1 MDRQSDRME
10 DKSKIEKSL
19 RLVIPGD
26 EINETQEISDE
37 TKVIVGP
44 GLAREGSQ
52 VFSNRCGI
60 LRKKVN
66 AKVAVFWVDCHS
78 KRYVPNRGENII
90 GVVVGKA
97 GDSFRVSYYKN

>member
-26 EINETQEISDE
+26 EINETEEISDE

-60 LRKKVN
+60 LGQKIS
-66 AKVAVFWVDCHS
+66 AKIAF
-78 KRYVPNRGENII
+78 
-90 GVVVGKA
+90 
-97 GDSFRVSYYKN
+97 F